1 MKSSYIFP
9 KIPNKNGMN
18 VFCTTMPKRVSAF
31 GKCTRHWHFSLFF
44 IFILIFSKLSA
55 QTTLQG
61 TIEDSLYHDKLFY
74 VSVGLVTSDS
84 TMQVEGVAYTDS
96 DGSFIMT
103 GVRPGSYLLRA
114 SLVGYQTLDLPVT
127 VPEGTA
133 TLDLGTIGMKKV
145 SDVLEGV
152 AVVAS
157 KPVYMVDGEKTLYN
171 VSEDPSVQTG
181 TTSDA
186 LQNAPGVEVDVEGN
200 ITLRGVSSVEIW
212 INDKPSRLN
221 EEGLKT
227 FIQQL
232 PANALERIE
241 VITNPS
247 ARYSAKGTG
256 GIINII
262 TTSKIKKNSF
272 VSFGLYGSSQPDV
285 SPWLSYVWSNEK
297 LSINFYLSTHYSF
310 YKTNT
315 IQMATRFNEQMD
327 TSSVACAS
335 SLQRRHSLWGGFYFN
350 GDYQFDSLNSISFW
364 AGAYP
369 SWGKSFGQSYTL
381 RSEYLYNPD
390 SYFYETTDG
399 SHGVGGGGYAGIY
412 YEHLFAKEGHKISAD
427 ISGNLY
433 YHKSKT
439 SFVREYDTHP
449 YLNRN
454 KKTEYNGK
462 NYNTYAS
469 VDYTYPYH
477 KNGELSVGVSGDY
490 SYWPFFSREDT
501 LLAGTLT
508 TYQIDSL
515 RLKDGEGS
523 GYSFYAYA
531 TLQHKFGNF
540 TLKGGLRSE
549 YDYYDYRILN
559 SPDDNVKK
567 AYWSLYPSLHLS
579 YRTESM
585 HNFRL
590 SYTRRVQNPGSE
602 QLTTFISYSED
613 SYSMG
618 NPELKQAFTNSVEA
632 GWTKYF
638 QKFGSVGLS
647 AYFKHSNNEISSL
660 SDVAYSDI
668 FGRIVTFSYPM
679 NVGKSIN
686 TGAEV
691 NVTYRLKEFMNIRF
705 YGNVYYSKSEFDFR
719 NGAEPTKVDNLGYSF
734 RLNFWAKLWKVL
746 EVHASAYYSSKNVS
760 LFYVTKPRYGIN
772 CGLRADFL
780 DRKISVHLNVND
792 IFNWNADRN
801 ENKNPYYQY
810 YSNSKYVSRTISAGI
825 TFRFGKMELES
836 RASQEGM
843 GNMNPE

>member
-1 MKSSYIFP
+1 M
-9 KIPNKNGMN
+9 
-18 VFCTTMPKRVSAF
+18 
-31 GKCTRHWHFSLFF
+31 
-44 IFILIFSKLSA
+44 A
-55 QTTLQG
+55 QSTVKG
-61 TIEDSLYHDKLFY
+61 TFVDSLNRDKLFY
-74 VSVGLVTSDS
+74 VSVGLVTADS
-84 TMQVEGVAYTDS
+84 TMQEEGTAFTEA
-96 DGSFIMT
+96 DGSFTIS
-103 GVRPGSYLLRA
+103 GVRSGSYLLRA
-114 SLVGYQTLDLPVT
+114 SLVGYETLDIPVT
-127 VPEGTA
+127 VPAGKT
-133 TLDLGTIGMKKV
+133 TIDLGVMGLKRT
-145 SDVLEGV
+145 SDVLEGIS
-152 AVVAS
+152 VVAS

-181 TTSDA
+181 TASDA

-221 EEGLKT
+221 AEGLKT

-272 VSFGLYGSSQPDV
+272 VSFGLYGSSMPDV
-285 SPWLSYVWSNEK
+285 SPWLSYVWSNDK
-297 LSINFYLSTHYSF
+297 LSLNFYITTHYSY

-335 SLQRRHSLWGGFYFN
+335 SLQRSHSLWGGLYFN

-369 SWGKSFGQSYTL
+369 SWGKSSGQSYTL

-390 SYFYETTDG
+390 VYFYETEDG
-399 SHGVGGGGYAGIY
+399 RRSVSGGGYGGIY
-412 YEHLFAKEGHKISAD
+412 YEHLFPKEGHKISAD
-427 ISGNLY
+427 LGGSMHY
-433 YHKSKT
+433 YKSR
-439 SFVREYDTHP
+439 SFFIREFDTQS
-449 YLNRN
+449 YLNRD
-454 KKTEYNGK
+454 KIMEGVSKGGSAYG
-462 NYNTYAS
+462 S

-477 KNGELSVGVSGDY
+477 KNGELSVGVSGSY
-490 SYWPFFSREDT
+490 SYWPFFDREDT
-501 LLAGTLT
+501 LLAGTLA

-515 RLKDGEGS
+515 RLQDGVDRD
-523 GYSFYAYA
+523 YSFSAYT

-549 YDYYDYRILN
+549 YDCYDYRILN
-559 SPDDNVKK
+559 SPADNVKK
-567 AYWSLYPSLHLS
+567 TYWSLYPSLHLS
-579 YRTESM
+579 YRTKSM
-585 HNFRL
+585 HNFNL
-590 SYTRRVQNPGSE
+590 SYTRRVQNPSSDE
-602 QLTTFISYSED
+602 LTTFIGYTED
-613 SYSMG
+613 AYSMG
-618 NPELKQAFTNSVEA
+618 NPDLKQTFTHSVEA

-638 QKFGSVGLS
+638 QRFGSVGIS
-647 AYFKHSNNEISSL
+647 AYYKHSNNEISTL
-660 SDVAYSDI
+660 SDVAYSDV
-668 FGRIVTFSYPM
+668 FGRIVTFSYPL
-679 NVGKSIN
+679 NVGKSMN
-686 TGAEV
+686 TGGEL
-691 NVTYRLKEFMNIRF
+691 NVTYRLKEFMIIRF
-705 YGNVYYSKSEFDFR
+705 YGNVYYNKSEFNFR

-746 EVHASAYYSSKNVS
+746 EVHASAYYNSKSVS
-760 LFYVTKPRYGIN
+760 LFFVTKPRYGIN

-792 IFNWNADRN
+792 IFNWNADKN
-801 ENKNPYYQY
+801 ENRNPYYQSF
-810 YSNSKYVSRTISAGI
+810 SNSKYVSRTISAGI

-836 RASQEGM
+836 RASQGAGM
-843 GNMNPE
+843 GMGQPEK

>member
-1 MKSSYIFP
+1 M
-9 KIPNKNGMN
+9 
-18 VFCTTMPKRVSAF
+18 
-31 GKCTRHWHFSLFF
+31 
-44 IFILIFSKLSA
+44 A
-55 QTTLQG
+55 QSTVKG
-61 TIEDSLYHDKLFY
+61 TFVDSLNRDKLFY
-74 VSVGLVTSDS
+74 VSVGLVTADS
-84 TMQVEGVAYTDS
+84 TMQEEGTAFTEA
-96 DGSFIMT
+96 DGSFTIS
-103 GVRPGSYLLRA
+103 GVRSGSYLLRA
-114 SLVGYQTLDLPVT
+114 SLVGYETLDIPVT
-127 VPEGTA
+127 VPAGKT
-133 TLDLGTIGMKKV
+133 TIDLGVMGLKRT
-145 SDVLEGV
+145 SDVLEGIS
-152 AVVAS
+152 VVAS

-181 TTSDA
+181 TASDA

-221 EEGLKT
+221 AEGLKT

-272 VSFGLYGSSQPDV
+272 VSFGLYGSSMPDV
-285 SPWLSYVWSNEK
+285 SPWLSYVWSNDK
-297 LSINFYLSTHYSF
+297 LSLNFYITTHYSY

-335 SLQRRHSLWGGFYFN
+335 SLQRSHSLWGGLYFN

-369 SWGKSFGQSYTL
+369 SWGKSSGQSYTL

-390 SYFYETTDG
+390 VYFYETEDG
-399 SHGVGGGGYAGIY
+399 RRSVSGGGYGGIY
-412 YEHLFAKEGHKISAD
+412 YEHLFPKEGHKISAD
-427 ISGNLY
+427 LGGSMHY
-433 YHKSKT
+433 YKSR
-439 SFVREYDTHP
+439 SFFIREFDTQS
-449 YLNRN
+449 YLNRD
-454 KKTEYNGK
+454 KKMEGVSKGGSAYG
-462 NYNTYAS
+462 S

-477 KNGELSVGVSGDY
+477 KNGELSVGVSGSY
-490 SYWPFFSREDT
+490 SYWPFFDREDT
-501 LLAGTLT
+501 LLAGTLA

-515 RLKDGEGS
+515 RLQDGVDRD
-523 GYSFYAYA
+523 YSFSAYT

-549 YDYYDYRILN
+549 YDCYDYRILN
-559 SPDDNVKK
+559 SPADNVKK
-567 AYWSLYPSLHLS
+567 TYWSLYPSLHLS
-579 YRTESM
+579 YRTKSM
-585 HNFRL
+585 HNFNL
-590 SYTRRVQNPGSE
+590 SYTRRVQNPSSDE
-602 QLTTFISYSED
+602 LTTFIGYTED
-613 SYSMG
+613 AYSMG
-618 NPELKQAFTNSVEA
+618 NPDLKQTFTHSVEA

-638 QKFGSVGLS
+638 QRFGSVGIS
-647 AYFKHSNNEISSL
+647 AYYKHSNNEISTL
-660 SDVAYSDI
+660 SDVAYSDV
-668 FGRIVTFSYPM
+668 FGRIVTFSYPL
-679 NVGKSIN
+679 NVGKSMN
-686 TGAEV
+686 TGGEL
-691 NVTYRLKEFMNIRF
+691 NVTYRLKEFMIIRF
-705 YGNVYYSKSEFDFR
+705 YGNVYYNKSEFNFR

-746 EVHASAYYSSKNVS
+746 EVHASAYYNSKSVS
-760 LFYVTKPRYGIN
+760 LFFVTKPRYGIN

-792 IFNWNADRN
+792 IFNWNADKN
-801 ENKNPYYQY
+801 ENKNPYYQSF
-810 YSNSKYVSRTISAGI
+810 SNSKYVSRTISAGI

-836 RASQEGM
+836 RASQGAGM
-843 GNMNPE
+843 GMGQPEK

>member
-1 MKSSYIFP
+1 MA
-9 KIPNKNGMN
+9 
-18 VFCTTMPKRVSAF
+18 RL
-31 GKCTRHWHFSLFF
+31 RF
-44 IFILIFSKLSA
+44 IFILIFTLTYSA
-55 QTTLQG
+55 LMAQSTVKG
-61 TIEDSLYHDKLFY
+61 TFVDSLNRDKLFY
-74 VSVGLVTSDS
+74 VSVGLVTADS
-84 TMQVEGVAYTDS
+84 TMQEEGVAFTEA
-96 DGSFIMT
+96 DGSFTISR
-103 GVRPGSYLLRA
+103 VRAGSYLLRA
-114 SLVGYQTLDLPVT
+114 SLVGYETLELSVT

-133 TLDLGTIGMKKV
+133 TVDLGTIGMKNI
-145 SDVLEGV
+145 STAIEGV
-152 AVVAS
+152 SVVAS

-221 EEGLKT
+221 AEGLKT

-272 VSFGLYGSSQPDV
+272 VSFGLYGSSMPDV
-285 SPWLSYVWSNEK
+285 SPWLSYVWSNDK
-297 LSINFYLSTHYSF
+297 LSLNFYITTHYSY

-335 SLQRRHSLWGGFYFN
+335 SLQRSHSLWGGLYFN

-364 AGAYP
+364 AGGYP
-369 SWGKSFGQSYTL
+369 SWGKSSGQSYTL

-390 SYFYETTDG
+390 VYFYETEDG
-399 SHGVGGGGYAGIY
+399 RRSVSGGGYGGIY
-412 YEHLFAKEGHKISAD
+412 YEHLFPKEGHKISAD
-427 ISGNLY
+427 LGGSMHY
-433 YHKSKT
+433 YKSR
-439 SFVREYDTHP
+439 SFFIREFDTQS
-449 YLNRN
+449 YLNRD
-454 KKTEYNGK
+454 KKMEGVSKGGSAYG
-462 NYNTYAS
+462 S

-477 KNGELSVGVSGDY
+477 KNGELSVGVSGSY
-490 SYWPFFSREDT
+490 SYWPFFDREDT
-501 LLAGTLT
+501 LLAGTLA

-515 RLKDGEGS
+515 RLQDGVDRD
-523 GYSFYAYA
+523 YSFSAYT

-549 YDYYDYRILN
+549 YDCYDYRILN
-559 SPDDNVKK
+559 SPADNVKK
-567 AYWSLYPSLHLS
+567 TYWSLYPSLHLS
-579 YRTESM
+579 YRTKSM
-585 HNFRL
+585 HNFNL
-590 SYTRRVQNPGSE
+590 SYTRRVQNPSSDE
-602 QLTTFISYSED
+602 LTTFIGYTED
-613 SYSMG
+613 AYSMG
-618 NPELKQAFTNSVEA
+618 NPDLKQTFTHSVEA

-638 QKFGSVGLS
+638 QRFGSVGIS
-647 AYFKHSNNEISSL
+647 AYYKHSNNEISTL
-660 SDVAYSDI
+660 SDVAYSDV
-668 FGRIVTFSYPM
+668 FGRIVTFSYPL
-679 NVGKSIN
+679 NVGKSMN
-686 TGAEV
+686 TGGEL
-691 NVTYRLKEFMNIRF
+691 NVTYRLKEFMIIRF
-705 YGNVYYSKSEFDFR
+705 YGNVYYNKSEFNFR

-746 EVHASAYYSSKNVS
+746 EVHASAYYNSKSVS
-760 LFYVTKPRYGIN
+760 LFFVTKPRYGIN

-792 IFNWNADRN
+792 IFNWNADKN
-801 ENKNPYYQY
+801 ENRNPYYQSF
-810 YSNSKYVSRTISAGI
+810 SNSKYVSRTISAGI

-836 RASQEGM
+836 RASQGGGM
-843 GNMNPE
+843 GMGQPGE

>member
-1 MKSSYIFP
+1 M
-9 KIPNKNGMN
+9 
-18 VFCTTMPKRVSAF
+18 
-31 GKCTRHWHFSLFF
+31 
-44 IFILIFSKLSA
+44 A
-55 QTTLQG
+55 QSTVKG
-61 TIEDSLYHDKLFY
+61 TFVDSLNRDKLFY
-74 VSVGLVTSDS
+74 VSVGLVTSD
-84 TMQVEGVAYTDS
+84 TNMQEEGAAFTEA
-96 DGSFIMT
+96 DGSFTIS
-103 GVRPGSYLLRA
+103 GVRSGSYLLRA
-114 SLVGYQTLDLPVT
+114 SLVGYETLDIPVT
-127 VPEGTA
+127 VPAGKT
-133 TLDLGTIGMKKV
+133 TINLGVMGLKRT
-145 SDVLEGV
+145 SDVLEGIS
-152 AVVAS
+152 VVAS

-181 TTSDA
+181 TASDA

-221 EEGLKT
+221 AEGLKT

-272 VSFGLYGSSQPDV
+272 VSFGLYGSSMPDV
-285 SPWLSYVWSNEK
+285 SPWLSYVWSNDK
-297 LSINFYLSTHYSF
+297 LSLNFYITTHYSY

-335 SLQRRHSLWGGFYFN
+335 SLQRSHSLWGGLYFN

-369 SWGKSFGQSYTL
+369 SWGKSSGQSYTL

-390 SYFYETTDG
+390 VYFYETEDG
-399 SHGVGGGGYAGIY
+399 RRSVSGGGYGGIY
-412 YEHLFAKEGHKISAD
+412 YEHLFPKEGHKISAD
-427 ISGNLY
+427 LGGSMHY
-433 YHKSKT
+433 YKSR
-439 SFVREYDTHP
+439 SFFIREFDTQS
-449 YLNRN
+449 YLNRD
-454 KKTEYNGK
+454 KIMEGVSKGGSAYG
-462 NYNTYAS
+462 S

-477 KNGELSVGVSGDY
+477 KNGELSVGVSGSY
-490 SYWPFFSREDT
+490 SYWPFFDREDT
-501 LLAGTLT
+501 LLAGTLA

-515 RLKDGEGS
+515 RLQDGVDRD
-523 GYSFYAYA
+523 YSFSAYT

-549 YDYYDYRILN
+549 YDCYDYRILN
-559 SPDDNVKK
+559 SPADNVKK
-567 AYWSLYPSLHLS
+567 TYWSLYPSLHLS
-579 YRTESM
+579 YRTKSM
-585 HNFRL
+585 HNFNL
-590 SYTRRVQNPGSE
+590 SYTRRVQNPSSDE
-602 QLTTFISYSED
+602 LTTFIGYTED
-613 SYSMG
+613 AYSMG
-618 NPELKQAFTNSVEA
+618 NPDLKQTFTHSVEA

-638 QKFGSVGLS
+638 QRFGSVGIS
-647 AYFKHSNNEISSL
+647 AYYKHSNNEISTL
-660 SDVAYSDI
+660 SDVAYSDV
-668 FGRIVTFSYPM
+668 FGRIVTFSYPL
-679 NVGKSIN
+679 NVGKSMN
-686 TGAEV
+686 TGGEL
-691 NVTYRLKEFMNIRF
+691 NVTYRLKEFMIIRF
-705 YGNVYYSKSEFDFR
+705 YGNVYYNKSEFNFR

-746 EVHASAYYSSKNVS
+746 EVHASAYYNSKSVS
-760 LFYVTKPRYGIN
+760 LFFVTKPRYGIN

-792 IFNWNADRN
+792 IFNWNADKN
-801 ENKNPYYQY
+801 ENKNPYYQSF
-810 YSNSKYVSRTISAGI
+810 SNSKYVSRTISAGI

-836 RASQEGM
+836 RASQGAGM
-843 GNMNPE
+843 GMGQPEK

>member
-1 MKSSYIFP
+1 M
-9 KIPNKNGMN
+9 
-18 VFCTTMPKRVSAF
+18 
-31 GKCTRHWHFSLFF
+31 
-44 IFILIFSKLSA
+44 
-55 QTTLQG
+55 
-61 TIEDSLYHDKLFY
+61 
-74 VSVGLVTSDS
+74 
-84 TMQVEGVAYTDS
+84 
-96 DGSFIMT
+96 
-103 GVRPGSYLLRA
+103 
-114 SLVGYQTLDLPVT
+114 
-127 VPEGTA
+127 
-133 TLDLGTIGMKKV
+133 
-145 SDVLEGV
+145 
-152 AVVAS
+152 
-157 KPVYMVDGEKTLYN
+157 
-171 VSEDPSVQTG
+171 
-181 TTSDA
+181 
-186 LQNAPGVEVDVEGN
+186 
-200 ITLRGVSSVEIW
+200 
-212 INDKPSRLN
+212 
-221 EEGLKT
+221 
-227 FIQQL
+227 
-232 PANALERIE
+232 
-241 VITNPS
+241 
-247 ARYSAKGTG
+247 
-256 GIINII
+256 
-262 TTSKIKKNSF
+262 
-272 VSFGLYGSSQPDV
+272 
-285 SPWLSYVWSNEK
+285 
-297 LSINFYLSTHYSF
+297 
-310 YKTNT
+310 
-315 IQMATRFNEQMD
+315 
-327 TSSVACAS
+327 
-335 SLQRRHSLWGGFYFN
+335 
-350 GDYQFDSLNSISFW
+350 
-364 AGAYP
+364 
-369 SWGKSFGQSYTL
+369 
-381 RSEYLYNPD
+381 
-390 SYFYETTDG
+390 
-399 SHGVGGGGYAGIY
+399 
-412 YEHLFAKEGHKISAD
+412 
-427 ISGNLY
+427 
-433 YHKSKT
+433 
-439 SFVREYDTHP
+439 
-449 YLNRN
+449 
-454 KKTEYNGK
+454 
-462 NYNTYAS
+462 
-469 VDYTYPYH
+469 
-477 KNGELSVGVSGDY
+477 GVSGDY

-792 IFNWNADRN
+792 IFNWNANRN
-801 ENKNPYYQY
+801 ENKNPSVCMHCRQNMD
-810 YSNSKYVSRTISAGI
+810 SLHVTAEGFAQRKFKPVCAVVPPAFELVLPVFFRLFQFHDHTGFFRIHPAAKKTHITDKIVLFIHPAGHQFPEELMA
-825 TFRFGKMELES
+825 TFHQHINFTE
-836 RASQEGM
+836 
-843 GNMNPE
+843 PVV